1 MLDRCTWSSSRL
13 RAAMPIVHITF
24 RRLYHTSLIKL
35 HFADHSMYRYCFLL
49 FILHVYV
56 QCYCLRFCAFM
67 ICYNII
73 KLISILDII
82 ARNFHFYVAFCSPHV
97 LSPRYKTY
105 RKIHSVHGL
114 SLFSSNI
121 VIHLSSSLDVCI
133 GVRECIRALCFIIP
147 ASDND

>member
-1 MLDRCTWSSSRL
+1 
-13 RAAMPIVHITF
+13 MPVVHITF

-56 QCYCLRFCAFM
+56 HCYCLRFCAFI

-73 KLISILDII
+73 KLISVLDII
-82 ARNFHFYVAFCSPHV
+82 AQNFHFYVAFCSPHV

-105 RKIHSVHGL
+105 RNIHSVHGL

-121 VIHLSSSLDVCI
+121 VMNLSCSLNVCI
-133 GVRECIRALCFIIP
+133 GVSECTRALCFIIP
-147 ASDND
+147 ASDSD